1 MISVLLENQAIEW
14 DATALELLRREVVSC
29 FHRSPPADEEMIGIL
44 YGRTTRTGWKI
55 MKWQS
60 LKRENAAQ
68 PALPLKESEE
78 ILMSRLVRIRGL
90 EPVGFFRT
98 RTKTSAL
105 LTPED
110 DQFGKNL
117 FRSKPHVAIIL
128 RPGFQRPTNAAFFII
143 HPETVVEKPIRGM
156 EVTLEPQE
164 FSTRNAED
172 SSLESIPLPGFLGSH
187 TAVPRLSASQ
197 WNWKRMLMVFTGL
210 VLLGL
215 PVLFLLLDRP
225 LHLEAEIRQDRVY
238 ITWNRFAGI
247 LTRATGGELQVA
259 DRTRELTLDELR
271 HGMLAASKP
280 SGDFRIQLLLRGPYA
295 GRQRAVILLAQ
306 KQ

>member
-1 MISVLLENQAIEW
+1 MISVLLENQVIEW
-14 DATALELLRREVVSC
+14 DATALELLRREAVRC
-29 FHRSPPADEEMIGIL
+29 LHRSPPADEEIIGIL

-60 LKRENAAQ
+60 LKRENAVQ
-68 PALPLKESEE
+68 PALPLTESEE
-78 ILMSRLVRIRGL
+78 ILMLRLVRIRGL

-128 RPGFQRPTNAAFFII
+128 RPGFQRPTNAAFFVI
-143 HPETVVEKPIRGM
+143 HPGTVVEKPTRGQ

-164 FSTRNAED
+164 FSRTKAED
-172 SSLESIPLPGFLGSH
+172 SSLESIPLPGFLGTH
-187 TAVPRLSASQ
+187 ADDLGLSVSK
-197 WNWKRMLMVFTGL
+197 WNWKRLLISFAGL
-210 VLLGL
+210 LLLGL

-225 LHLEAEIRQDRVY
+225 LHLEAEVRQDRIY

-259 DRTRELTLDELR
+259 DKTRELTLDELR
-271 HGMLAASKP
+271 VGMIAASKP

-295 GRQRAVILLAQ
+295 TRQRAVILLAQ
-306 KQ
+306 Q